1 MPSPLPCAPAAP
13 SPPSQRGDSW
23 GPFLL
28 RNINGFPLPPGA
40 GNRHQLAPPTQ
51 TAGCQP
57 ACRPRTTWEEAP
69 PQAARAFR
77 RRPLGSQSKLVN
89 LARPPH
95 PAVGR
100 VRPPRH
106 GLGCDWARG
115 DGPLTKAA
123 LWETLLGAAPVSSSR
138 FTPHWGVGKDNERD
152 RNHHPLHSRRPLDA
166 QGLEPSWEMP
176 SDPGGAYRGPLRGP
190 FCPRSSRS
198 CAVHAEQ
205 PPCL

>member
-1 MPSPLPCAPAAP
+1 MSERRHRQSAATKLPAGGRVPGHEGLRIVQLLPQDVRAGGDEGREKRRAGGAGGGSGQPGRRAPPGDRLPVLQSDWLSERRPPVPSPLPCAPAAP

-57 ACRPRTTWEEAP
+57 ARRPRTTWEEAP

-100 VRPPRH
+100 VRPP
-106 GLGCDWARG
+106 GTAWAVT
-115 DGPLTKAA
+115 GP
-123 LWETLLGAAPVSSSR
+123 G
-138 FTPHWGVGKDNERD
+138 
-152 RNHHPLHSRRPLDA
+152 
-166 QGLEPSWEMP
+166 EM
-176 SDPGGAYRGPLRGP
+176 DP
-190 FCPRSSRS
+190 
-198 CAVHAEQ
+198 
-205 PPCL
+205 